1 MKVII
6 FAGLVGFFI
15 GFFIGALFL
24 AITLIVQNNV
34 KKSKE
39 RLKVS
44 LLKDNKFKLEI
55 SEKKSKGVFFIFKA
69 DELARF
75 LNKKYKPNT
84 FIIFGNEALSVRDL
98 VKDLLANNANNNNN
112 A

>member
-1 MKVII
+1 MKEII
-6 FAGLVGFFI
+6 LAGFS

-24 AITLIVQNNV
+24 CITFIVQNNV

-39 RLKVS
+39 RLKVY

-55 SEKKSKGVFFIFKA
+55 SEKKSKGRFLIFKA

-84 FIIFGNEALSVRDL
+84 FISFGNEALSVRDL
-98 VKDLLANNANNNNN
+98 VKDLLANNANNNNI